1 MLAVSGRIRDTLMLR
16 VDESKDEMMSRWFPL
31 CVLVFAASHSMAVPL
46 YDFETFSFGV
56 GPTYAYGLNNRGEV
70 VGSYKDHLGTH
81 GFTYKDGVMT
91 PIDAP
96 GASYTSA
103 YDINDD
109 GTIGG
114 YYSVGAGAS
123 GFLLNGTTFAS
134 VNHPNGGA
142 TNIYALG
149 SGGEYGGAYVDDSS
163 WQAFTSDGRS
173 YSGLPSGSSSAVLG
187 MSNNGLVVGEV
198 VDHDGVHGFIHD
210 GVNVNIFDVAG
221 AQLTIINDIN
231 INGLFVGS
239 YVDGQG
245 ARHGYLAD
253 ADGLL
258 GTINID
264 GAVDIAIQGVNDA
277 GDIVG
282 FYSDGVATY
291 GFKGTSVVVTEP
303 SQTILL
309 LFSLAL
315 LSVRGI
321 KTSKMGKSYRQA
333 LEG

>member
-1 MLAVSGRIRDTLMLR
+1 MRRFTVALLF
-16 VDESKDEMMSRWFPL
+16 WFANP
-31 CVLVFAASHSMAVPL
+31 VLGSPL
-46 YDFETFSFGV
+46 YDFETFNFGN
-56 GPTYAYGLNNRGEV
+56 GSTRAYGLNNHGEI
-70 VGSYKDHLGTH
+70 VGSYRDHFGTH

-91 PIDAP
+91 TIDVP
-96 GASYTSA
+96 GSSYTSA

-114 YYSVGAGAS
+114 YYSAGAGAS

-134 VNHPNGGA
+134 VNHPHGGA

-163 WQAFTSDGRS
+163 WQAFSNDGRS

-210 GVNVNIFDVAG
+210 GENINLFDVAG

-231 INGLFVGS
+231 DNGLFVGS

-245 ARHGYLAD
+245 VRHGFLGD
-253 ADGLL
+253 SDGLL
-258 GTINID
+258 GTIKID
-264 GAVDIAIQGVNDA
+264 GAVDIAIQGVNDR
-277 GDIVG
+277 GDVVG
-282 FYSDGVATY
+282 FYSDGVDTY
-291 GFKGTSVVVTEP
+291 GFKGVAWSVSEP
-303 SQTILL
+303 SAVVLL
-309 LFSLAL
+309 LSSMLFL
-315 LSVRGI
+315 LSRRGTVQWVTRAI
-321 KTSKMGKSYRQA
+321 PFI
-333 LEG
+333 LN